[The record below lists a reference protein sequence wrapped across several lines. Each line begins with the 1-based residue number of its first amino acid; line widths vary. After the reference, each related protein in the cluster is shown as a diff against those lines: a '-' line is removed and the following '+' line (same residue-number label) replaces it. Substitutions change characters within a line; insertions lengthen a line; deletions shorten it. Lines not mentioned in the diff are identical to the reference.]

1 MIHGTPQSR
10 PCAFPYERKPVALNL
25 ADALCS
31 ITTKATATDWR
42 AAIRLSGDG
51 LVAGGAT
58 TNDYTDQMISAV
70 EEHGPYIVIAP
81 GIALAHG
88 RPSEAVLHGGLSWV
102 SLETPVE
109 FGHPKN
115 DPVALVIGLA
125 AVDHTTHIGVLKAMA
140 GVLSNKDVRARLE
153 AAASGEEVRSLL
165 TEAAAVS

>member
-1 MIHGTPQSR
+1 M
-10 PCAFPYERKPVALNL
+10 ALNL

-31 ITTKATATDWR
+31 ITTKATAIDWR
-42 AAIRLSGDG
+42 DAIRLSGDG

-58 TNDYTDQMISAV
+58 TNDYTDQMIAAV
-70 EEHGPYIVIAP
+70 DEHGPYIVIAP

-88 RPSEAVLHGGLSWV
+88 RPSDAVLHGGLSWV

-125 AVDHTTHIGVLKAMA
+125 AVDHTTHIEVLKAMA
-140 GVLSNKDVRARLE
+140 GVLSDSDARKRLE
-153 AAASGEEVRSLL
+153 AAATSEEVRSLL
-165 TEAAAVS
+165 AQAAATS